1 MNDSKQIKDI
11 IYDVDDL
18 ILDVD
23 NFCDFLEVL
32 GIGFYNDHADNK
44 VMEVAS
50 IASITQ
56 YIENVIKKKLV
67 NILEML
73 RDLRYR

>member
-11 IYDVDDL
+11 IYEVDDL

-32 GIGFYNDHADNK
+32 GIGFHNDHADNK
-44 VMEVAS
+44 DMEVAS
-50 IASITQ
+50 IALITQ
-56 YIENVIKKKLV
+56 YIENVTKKKLV

-73 RDLRYR
+73 RKIK